1 MTDLLDGW
9 EDGSVELP
17 PPAGMS
23 PERIKE
29 RTMEQIRQ
37 TKRPRRRM
45 GVRLLACAALAAVFT
60 VSAMAAYHLW
70 GPGELFDPFFTLESA
85 PLDDGQKELLD
96 QIGATNL
103 PPVTS
108 NGVTLTPLAAIADE
122 HTLYLRLRLEAPEG
136 TVLPDMGE
144 QEDHIAHG
152 VGLVDADTGERL
164 NWGMQKARFLPDDTP
179 GDNSLELV
187 FMLLGGPN
195 GANWVDGTSK
205 TLTITDL
212 ILCPREPEDAEKTY
226 LEGEWSF
233 SLDSFYQGKEV
244 EINTIGAVR
253 WDEETERMVTLEGL
267 TRSPL
272 AASYTISYPVEES
285 WEFVDLQLE
294 LVYKDGSSV
303 TIDGGGGKGSHGPD
317 GQGGTDYF
325 TGVRN
330 FDAPLDLRE
339 LDHLQ
344 YGGCRLEIL
353 GEPRAV
359 VEADTAG
366 AVWYDETHQNTL
378 VLEKLSFSSLSLTY
392 RMHYDTPESAT
403 LADTGIRLVL
413 DDGSEVWLNAGSK
426 LEYPATFENASE
438 RCVRIEGEAFFEIK
452 RDTCR
457 PFCVELGDGE
467 CIRVLGTSFNVN
479 AYAGNG
485 RHVTTLVTGRIGY
498 AASAGAEE
506 VVLEPNQQVSRDL
519 AAGTVAVSAVDA
531 SVYGAWKEGW
541 LWFENESLPALAER
555 LGRIYGIRVEVAARL
570 GEYTFSGKIR
580 QDRGVEYILNLLSE
594 TSDVICKVENGVM
607 RLS

>member
-29 RTMEQIRQ
+29 KTMEKIRQ

-85 PLDDGQKELLD
+85 PLDGGQKELLD
-96 QIGATNL
+96 QIGVTDL

-108 NGVTLTPLAAIADE
+108 NGVTLTPLAAVADE

-136 TVLPDMGE
+136 TVLPDMEE
-144 QEDHIAHG
+144 QESHIAHD
-152 VGLVDADTGERL
+152 VELVDADTGERL
-164 NWGMQKARFLPDDTP
+164 NWGMQKARFLSDDTP
-179 GDNSLELV
+179 GDNTLELV
-187 FMLLGGPN
+187 FMLLGSPRGV
-195 GANWVDGTSK
+195 NWIDGTSK
-205 TLTITDL
+205 ILTIYDL
-212 ILCPREPEDAEKTY
+212 GLYPDDGGDMR

-233 SLDSFYQGKEV
+233 SLDGFYPSKAVEV
-244 EINTIGAVR
+244 NPIGATR
-253 WDEETERMVTLEGL
+253 WDERTERMVTLEGL
-267 TRSPL
+267 TLSPPVGLLYHLLPSGGKLGVCRSP
-272 AASYTISYPVEES
+272 TGTG
-285 WEFVDLQLE
+285 LQGRVLRDDRRRQRE
-294 LVYKDGSSV
+294 G
-303 TIDGGGGKGSHGPD
+303 HAPPD

-330 FDAPLDLRE
+330 FDTPLDLHE

-344 YGGCRLEIL
+344 YGGCRLEIP

-392 RMHYDTPESAT
+392 RIHYDTPESAT

-413 DDGSEVWLNAGSK
+413 ADGTEIPVDGGSGTAG
-426 LEYPATFENASE
+426 
-438 RCVRIEGEAFFEIK
+438 
-452 RDTCR
+452 
-457 PFCVELGDGE
+457 
-467 CIRVLGTSFNVN
+467 GTSMEGTTYFDAPVPLE
-479 AYAGNG
+479 
-485 RHVTTLVTGRIGY
+485 RVDHVLFG
-498 AASAGAEE
+498 
-506 VVLEPNQQVSRDL
+506 D
-519 AAGTVAVSAVDA
+519 
-531 SVYGAWKEGW
+531 
-541 LWFENESLPALAER
+541 
-555 LGRIYGIRVEVAARL
+555 IRVEL
-570 GEYTFSGKIR
+570 E
-580 QDRGVEYILNLLSE
+580 
-594 TSDVICKVENGVM
+594 
-607 RLS
+607 

>member
-1 MTDLLDGW
+1 MSDLLDGW

-29 RTMEQIRQ
+29 KTMEKIRQ

-85 PLDDGQKELLD
+85 PLNGGQKELLD
-96 QIGATNL
+96 QIGATDL

-108 NGVTLTPLAAIADE
+108 NGVTLTPLAAVADE

-144 QEDHIAHG
+144 QEDHIAHD
-152 VGLVDADTGERL
+152 VELVDADTGERL

-205 TLTITDL
+205 TLTITGL
-212 ILCPREPEDAEKTY
+212 ILCPREPEDAGKTY

-267 TRSPL
+267 TLSPL

-303 TIDGGGGKGSHGPD
+303 TIDGGGGKGSYGPD

-330 FDAPLDLRE
+330 FDALLDLRE

-344 YGGCRLEIL
+344 YGGCRLEIP

-413 DDGSEVWLNAGSK
+413 ADGTEIPVDGGSGTAGGTFMEGTTYFDAPVP
-426 LEYPATFENASE
+426 LERVDHVLF
-438 RCVRIEGEAFFEIK
+438 
-452 RDTCR
+452 
-457 PFCVELGDGE
+457 GD
-467 CIRVLGTSFNVN
+467 
-479 AYAGNG
+479 
-485 RHVTTLVTGRIGY
+485 
-498 AASAGAEE
+498 
-506 VVLEPNQQVSRDL
+506 
-519 AAGTVAVSAVDA
+519 
-531 SVYGAWKEGW
+531 
-541 LWFENESLPALAER
+541 
-555 LGRIYGIRVEVAARL
+555 IRVEL
-570 GEYTFSGKIR
+570 E
-580 QDRGVEYILNLLSE
+580 
-594 TSDVICKVENGVM
+594 
-607 RLS
+607 